1 MSKNTLVDQ
10 VESRS
15 ESIENDLNARG
26 ILTDLEDSFTT
37 KYRLEFGDDYSD
49 FTYRLII
56 QKRGYVGA
64 ILPIIGTNDPVVI
77 KWEGDDDF
85 YEPIKGSQCTI
96 NLMVTDSVSYDD
108 FYNAPE
114 KTYKVLVQ
122 WYGADPVGGPNIWNT
137 FWSGWLVSD
146 TFKEL
151 VNTKPF
157 PITLTAIDGL
167 GSVNGFKVN
176 AAAYRPQYSTENS
189 YPLQIKLIADILRN
203 IDLKLQI
210 YANHEWLQYRPAN
223 PFLPQNTA
231 AFDSFIQE
239 GEQMNAKE
247 ILSAILKST
256 NSRIFQSDNKWC
268 IIPNS
273 CYEADGFSTIIANE
287 AVALGYQ
294 PTNIRNTK
302 TNYLITN
309 NSEII
314 NFERFDQYGNY
325 LSIASSDV
333 HIALP
338 ADVQNVGGDLVVEYL
353 PPYKEVSLNYN
364 IEPYNRR
371 KYQAN
376 PNQFFN
382 YANTGYDL
390 SEGVIGQY
398 DYTLGNSLYS
408 YRALQYVTNGAI
420 YIPMV
425 TTTLQATTEN
435 EFVRRGQNMSLNIQ
449 FIYDTDAPSINN
461 EFRYTIKYRYS
472 STTLYYDDVNETWSP
487 TIKYIASTSERNN
500 INKTWD
506 SASLDFKLPTGFDPQ
521 VLEVIMYRPLISGTG
536 FYNALYIGEVSL
548 QAEDLSEQQIHNYR
562 SVQAESSE
570 VYEQERTSVEHI
582 TGVQTFPDY
591 QVPNGQLARR
601 PRDNYFAWTVLRR
614 TNRAQVINR
623 EIMNDFRSSMH
634 RYEGTFK
641 NNHYKPLSMLNRL
654 WINFGASVMQLPD
667 SCMIDTIEANLKRN
681 AYKINMHLP
690 NIDSDQL
697 AVETNQFKK

>member
-1 MSKNTLVDQ
+1 MSRYTFNDQ
-10 VESRS
+10 LISRS
-15 ESIENDLNARG
+15 EFSENELNADG
-26 ILTDLEDSFTT
+26 LLTDLRPAFTN
-37 KYRLEFGDDYSD
+37 KYLLEFGDDYGD
-49 FTYRLII
+49 FKYRLII
-56 QKRGYVGA
+56 QERGYAGA
-64 ILPIIGTNDPVVI
+64 VLPMIGGADPVVI

-146 TFKEL
+146 KFKEL

-176 AAAYRPQYSTENS
+176 AAAYRPQYSTQNS

-210 YANHEWLQYRPAN
+210 YANHEWLQYRTAN

-273 CYEADGFSTIIANE
+273 CYEPTQWSNSIASYT
-287 AVALGYQ
+287 AFLGYQ
-294 PTNIRNTK
+294 PTDILDSK
-302 TNYLITN
+302 TTHLITQ
-309 NSEII
+309 NSEVVV
-314 NFERFDQYGNY
+314 FERFNAAGGYIGTE
-325 LSIASSDV
+325 SKDV
-333 HIALP
+333 HIAMP

-382 YANTGYDL
+382 YGNTGYDL

-398 DYTLGNSLYS
+398 DYTLGNSLCS

-420 YIPMV
+420 YIPMI
-425 TTTLQATTEN
+425 TTTLPATTEN

-449 FIYDTDAPSINN
+449 FIYDTDATSINN

-472 STTLYYDDVNETWSP
+472 LTTLYYDDVNETWSP

-521 VLEVIMYRPLISGTG
+521 VLEVIMYRPKISGTG

-548 QAEDLSEQQIHNYR
+548 QAEDLAEQQIHNYR
-562 SVQAESSE
+562 SVQAENSE

-601 PRDNYFAWTVLRR
+601 PRDNYATWVR